1 LKRLGLIV
9 CVAGTAAA
17 ILFPPYR
24 VLGEAHW
31 GFVLGDIVSAF
42 GHGIPVY
49 KHIDET
55 TLLMEII
62 AINAAGIALRFW
74 KR

>member
-1 LKRLGLIV
+1 MKRFGLIF
-9 CVAGTAAA
+9 CILGSAAA

-24 VLGEAHW
+24 ILGQAHW
-31 GFVLGDIVSAF
+31 GFILSDIVSAF
-42 GHGIPVY
+42 GHGIPIY

-55 TLLMEII
+55 TLLLELI
-62 AINAAGIALRFW
+62 AINAAGIALQFW

>member
-1 LKRLGLIV
+1 
-9 CVAGTAAA
+9 
-17 ILFPPYR
+17 

-31 GFVLGDIVSAF
+31 GFILGNIVSAF
-42 GHGIPVY
+42 GHGIPIY

-62 AINAAGIALRFW
+62 AINAAGIALQFW